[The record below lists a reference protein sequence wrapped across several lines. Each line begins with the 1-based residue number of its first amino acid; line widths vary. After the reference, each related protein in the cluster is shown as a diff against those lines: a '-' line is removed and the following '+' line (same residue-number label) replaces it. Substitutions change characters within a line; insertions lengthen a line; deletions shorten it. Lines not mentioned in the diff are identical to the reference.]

1 MSEEKQHFHVEINSI
16 KVEGMMVKF
25 NIFADTLAQVTADL
39 EAVIAY
45 VTGNAPISSATS
57 ATAALPSQ
65 AAKSA
70 PAAKPPAARKPAPTA
85 VCCACG
91 SDSLEWVSGTRKD
104 NGKSFAA
111 FKCQE
116 CGKWQPEVKP

>member
-25 NIFADTLAQVTADL
+25 NIFADTLAQVTSDL

-45 VTGNAPISSATS
+45 VTGSAPLPQQQ
-57 ATAALPSQ
+57 AALPAQ

-70 PAAKPPAARKPAPTA
+70 PAAKPP
-85 VCCACG
+85 G
-91 SDSLEWVSGTRKD
+91 SKEAIASRRLLRL
-104 NGKSFAA
+104 
-111 FKCQE
+111 
-116 CGKWQPEVKP
+116 WQRIPRMGIRHTQR

>member
-45 VTGNAPISSATS
+45 VTGSAP
-57 ATAALPSQ
+57 LPQ
-65 AAKSA
+65 QPAVVPAQVAKSA
-70 PAAKPPAARKPAPTA
+70 PAAKPPAVKKPAPAA

-91 SDSLEWVSGTRKD
+91 SESLEWVSGTRKD

-116 CGKWQPEVKP
+116 CGKWQPEAKP